1 MLSFAE
7 SVPLGI
13 SAPYL
18 DENVWRSPAVGGGG
32 TQGPDCFFIFCSR
45 VFLVTF
51 EVISSNSWFFLRAS
65 DVKGSLCKLYLPR
78 VE

>member
-51 EVISSNSWFFLRAS
+51 EVISSNSWFLGAS
-65 DVKGSLCKLYLPR
+65 DVKGPLCNMYPPR
-78 VE
+78 VD